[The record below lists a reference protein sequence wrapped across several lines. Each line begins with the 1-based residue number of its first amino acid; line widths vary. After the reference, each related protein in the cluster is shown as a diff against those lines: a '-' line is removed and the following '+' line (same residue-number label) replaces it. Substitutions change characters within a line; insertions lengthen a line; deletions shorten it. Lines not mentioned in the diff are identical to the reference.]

1 MHNFSV
7 GFYFFKHHSGAQ
19 FFKIHDKPV
28 FINHV
33 HDQVLDVGPSS
44 LVARHVSA
52 GTSPFVVGVVQLLQ
66 DARLGTKNLSTWD
79 DTIWS
84 DPTKDSLLDFHSLC
98 I

>member
-1 MHNFSV
+1 MYQFSV
-7 GFYFFKHHSGAQ
+7 SFIIFKHNSGAQ
-19 FFKIHDKPV
+19 FFNIHNKPV

-44 LVARHVSA
+44 LSARHVSA
-52 GTSPFVVGVVQLLQ
+52 GASPFVVGVVQLLQ

-79 DTIWS
+79 DTFWS